1 MTRLRFAAVFGLVL
15 LAAGCGASKLHTTTH
30 STSTAT
36 SPPTTSTATPPAT
49 TPTSQA
55 LAVPAGGPVPAGFTP
70 SSFTAIGELTWW
82 LLGNAPCTS
91 PPCTSIVR
99 TTDGGVRFVG
109 IPAPRVAYDGPG
121 SGRRTGVWQLRFG
134 DAVDGFAYDTGLYVT
149 HNGGSSWHPLSLGG
163 SVTGLGIGGGE
174 VYATVLSPSGLSAR
188 LMRSP
193 VGRDDWVTLPAAG
206 KVSEGLWVH
215 GTDVFVDSSNHSRLL
230 VSHDRGDSFAAYPAP
245 VIALGCE
252 YEEMQPPVVWAHCAA
267 GTESDVWRSTDGGRS
282 FRPAGGPRNEPLMV
296 PNSAAFAAASST
308 VALVAGLRLYR
319 TTNAGAS
326 YAPVGP
332 AGFRWA
338 YLGFTNATHGAALAS
353 PSSSN
358 GRSEELFYTTNAGL
372 SYHLV
377 RIG

>member
-1 MTRLRFAAVFGLVL
+1 MTRLRLAAVFGLVL
-15 LAAGCGASKLHTTTH
+15 LAAGCGASKPHTAAH

-36 SPPTTSTATPPAT
+36 SPPTTSTATSPAT

-55 LAVPAGGPVPAGFTP
+55 LTVPAGGPVPAGFAP

-121 SGRRTGVWQLRFG
+121 SGLSTGVWQLRFG

-149 HNGGSSWHPLSLGG
+149 HNGGSSWHSVSLGG
-163 SVTGLGIGGGE
+163 PVSDLAIGGGD
-174 VYATVLSPSGLSAR
+174 VYATVLSPSGVSAR

-206 KVSEGLWVH
+206 KVSGGLWVH
-215 GTDVFVDSSNHSRLL
+215 GTDVFVGNSMYSKLL
-230 VSHDRGDSFAAYPAP
+230 VSDDRGDSFAAYPAP
-245 VIALGCE
+245 ITSLPCE
-252 YEEMQPPVVWAHCAA
+252 YEEMQPPVVWAHCAT

-282 FRPAGGPRNEPLMV
+282 FSPADGRRGQPLMI

-308 VALVAGLRLYR
+308 VAVVAGLRLYR

-338 YLGFTNATHGAALAS
+338 YLGFINATHGAALAT
-353 PSSSN
+353 PASSS
-358 GRSEELFYTTNAGL
+358 STAEELFYTTNAGL